1 MTDRKFERIGRRHGD
16 RTISVQVIRCAVEGC
31 TEIFELP
38 DTGRVPMPPD
48 AVGSKARRGGWK
60 VGRNASRDRCPAHIH
75 NRGQHQMPHIDDH
88 LKIPERTRQVLDT
101 HTVAKDGVVTLL
113 AERAHV
119 PTEPA
124 QPRIMDRE
132 EKRILFG
139 ELDAA
144 YQDAEH
150 GYKPGHTDKTVA
162 DALGV
167 PVVWVR
173 QLREEMFGPAEGD
186 KTLKEMAALLQ
197 RQIALETSIDAA
209 KETFAALLKEAHS
222 ISIRLTDLKKKG

>member
-1 MTDRKFERIGRRHGD
+1 MAREPAGFDIGVEDR
-16 RTISVQVIRCAVEGC
+16 
-31 TEIFELP
+31 LP
-38 DTGRVPMPPD
+38 QRL
-48 AVGSKARRGGWK
+48 
-60 VGRNASRDRCPAHIH
+60 PA
-75 NRGQHQMPHIDDH
+75 Q
-88 LKIPERTRQVLDT
+88 TREVHKT
-101 HTVAKDGVVTLL
+101 HAVAKDGVVTVL
-113 AERAHV
+113 AERANV

-124 QPRIMDRE
+124 PARVMDRE

-150 GYKPGHTDKTVA
+150 GYKPGNTDKSVA

-167 PVVWVR
+167 PIVWVR

-197 RQIALETSIDAA
+197 RQIALETSVNEARDL
-209 KETFAALLKEAHS
+209 FASLLKEAQS
-222 ISIRLTDLKKKG
+222 ISIRLTDLKTKKG

>member
-1 MTDRKFERIGRRHGD
+1 M
-16 RTISVQVIRCAVEGC
+16 
-31 TEIFELP
+31 FELP

-60 VGRNASRDRCPAHIH
+60 VGRNESRDRCPAHIH
-75 NRGQHQMPHIDDH
+75 NRGHIEMAANGRNHGGAGRTIGEIYED
-88 LKIPERTRQVLDT
+88 KPPVPPGTRQVFDT
-101 HTVAKDGVVTLL
+101 HTVAKDGLVTLRADRPL
-113 AERAHV
+113 DLPAGTPFVER
-119 PTEPA
+119 T
-124 QPRIMDRE
+124 MDRE

-186 KTLKEMAALLQ
+186 KTLKEMAALLE
-197 RQIALETSIDAA
+197 RQIALETSINDA

-222 ISIRLTDLKKKG
+222 ISIRLTDLKSKKG